1 MLAVDLPVQH
11 GCLAAAAVPLERQ
24 RPPADHD
31 DHKLLPQALTC
42 GSTIFSLNML
52 LVNKHSS

>member
-1 MLAVDLPVQH
+1 MLAIDLPVQC
-11 GCLAAAAVPLERQ
+11 GCLAAAAIPLERQ

-42 GSTIFSLNML
+42 GSTIFFLNML
-52 LVNKHSS
+52 LANNHSS